1 MIPIY
6 KCKDGFVYRLDARN
20 LKYGIWL
27 KGKGVWVKA
36 EGVFRGLRRKFG
48 ETFLDTEYH
57 WDEGPPHGTAK
68 PIEEIE
74 EFSRGNLFDF
84 LTELEERRS
93 NASRI

>member
-20 LKYGIWL
+20 IRY
-27 KGKGVWVKA
+27 GVW
-36 EGVFRGLRRKFG
+36 EEERGVFRGIREKFG
-48 ETFLDTEYH
+48 VKFLDSEDH

-74 EFSRGNLFDF
+74 EFTRGNLFDF
-84 LTELEERRS
+84 LTELEERRTNEAQS
-93 NASRI
+93 KRQLP